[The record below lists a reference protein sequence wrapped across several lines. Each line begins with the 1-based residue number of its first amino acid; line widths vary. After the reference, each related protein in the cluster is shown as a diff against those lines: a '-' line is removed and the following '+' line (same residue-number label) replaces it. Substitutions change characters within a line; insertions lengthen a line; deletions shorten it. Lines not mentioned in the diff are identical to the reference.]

1 MRHIRKRIK
10 PPLKSAPVLLLLIFI
25 AFSKVSYAQ
34 EDVLR
39 VDTHLVT
46 IPVTVLNRDGRYVT
60 NLGKPDF
67 QVFED
72 DVEQEVA
79 YFEPTVQPFTALLLL
94 DTSGSMNNYL
104 TNLARAAN
112 AFISQLRDDDRIVIA
127 TFSDGKRI
135 QVLLEPTKK
144 REMRLKLLLQ
154 RRVGDGFTATFDAVE
169 GGIKYMENIQGRR
182 AIILFSD
189 GEQHGIGASAKSNL
203 RDAEEQ
209 EALIYTIRFGAYPT
223 HQPGY
228 IGNISKKQQLKLI
241 EKVNSYMQ
249 SLAKITGGHSYQ
261 VDDIG
266 DLEKTFSTIAEELG
280 QQYSLGYYP
289 KKQPEAG
296 QRRRIKVKMHQP
308 NLVVL
313 ARDSYIVEPTKK
325 ANQ

>member
-1 MRHIRKRIK
+1 MRHIHERIK
-10 PPLKSAPVLLLLIFI
+10 LLPNSALVLLLIFF
-25 AFSKVSYAQ
+25 AFSNVSYAQ

-39 VDTHLVT
+39 VDTNLVT
-46 IPVTVLNRDGRYVT
+46 IPVTVIDRDGRYVT

-72 DVEQEVA
+72 GVEQEIA

-104 TNLARAAN
+104 ANLVRAAN
-112 AFISQLRDDDRIVIA
+112 AFISQLRDDDQLIVA
-127 TFSDGKRI
+127 TFSDSKRI

-144 REMRLKLLLQ
+144 RDMRLKILLQ
-154 RRVGDGFTATFDAVE
+154 RRIGDGYTATFDAVE
-169 GGIKYMENIQGRR
+169 GGIKYMRNIQGRR

-189 GEQHGIGASAKSNL
+189 GEQYGKKASAKSNL

-209 EALIYTIRFGAYPT
+209 GALIYTIRFGAYPT

-228 IGNISKKQQLKLI
+228 TGNIGKKEQLKLI
-241 EKVNSYMQ
+241 EKVNGYMQ
-249 SLAKITGGHSYQ
+249 SLAQKTGGHSYQ
-261 VDDIG
+261 VDDIR

-280 QQYSLGYYP
+280 QQYSLGFYP

-296 QRRRIKVKMHQP
+296 QRRQIKVKMRRP

-313 ARDSYIVEPTKK
+313 ARDSYIVESTEK